1 MIKSHAKWWSLD
13 DHGDDSDDDHKVIK
27 GLLGEEKR
35 QNPMELKAKV

>member
-1 MIKSHAKWWSLD
+1 MIKSHGD
-13 DHGDDSDDDHKVIK
+13 DHNVIK